1 MWRSYE
7 TPFSESIS
15 NIFMTAATPIYLH
28 TVRDRFCPANGEL
41 NNCSVDHAACEAC
54 CLPVGLYRARLP
66 ASHSADRG
74 HDFKDVQRWAKGR
87 GRPARH
93 ARAHGW
99 PADQRPSSV
108 SSSWRSPPRKGS
120 LARLDLPWIPDR
132 VENLFCEVFFF
143 FFFFLWHLGSLFCR
157 CLVWREPRENR
168 AALPQGKTV
177 INHSSCPLY
186 SLS

>member
-1 MWRSYE
+1 MLLLIYIFYWLNQKFKRRSFYNMWRSYE

-15 NIFMTAATPIYLH
+15 NIFVTAATPIYLH

-99 PADQRPSSV
+99 PANQRPSSV

-143 FFFFLWHLGSLFCR
+143 FFFFF
-157 CLVWREPRENR
+157 
-168 AALPQGKTV
+168 
-177 INHSSCPLY
+177 Y
-186 SLS
+186 